1 VSSDA
6 LKLTVYH
13 GERDRVGDRFLADAL
28 GEVFARFDLRV
39 SVVMRGAAGFGPAQH
54 LRTDRLLTLS
64 EDLPVVSA
72 AVDERERIE
81 AVLGEVRAIAFS
93 GLVTLERVRLVSGAA
108 AELEEQAKLT
118 VYAGRGGRVHQRLVE
133 VLHRHGVA
141 GASVLLGVD
150 GTTHGIR
157 RRGRFLSGNA
167 DVPLMVVSVGAGDRL
182 AAAVPELAALAPEA
196 VITAER
202 VRICKRDGVRL
213 ADPEVV
219 SDMRQILTVY
229 GADLVPP
236 LLDARPAGA
245 TSLRGI
251 WGYHGDHAP
260 HGDVMW
266 QLRRRV
272 PSMTVVVDDPAAI
285 RDRVYPAVDALT
297 ESHGLVTT
305 ELARVVLAGDGR

>member
-1 VSSDA
+1 MSEDA

-13 GERDRVGDRFLADAL
+13 GERDRIGDQFLADAL
-28 GEVFARFDLRV
+28 GEVFARFELRV

-81 AVLGEVRAIAFS
+81 AVLDEVRAIAFS
-93 GLVTLERVRLVSGAA
+93 GLVTLERVRLVSGAPD
-108 AELEEQAKLT
+108 LEEEAKLT
-118 VYAGRGGRVHQRLVE
+118 VYAGRGGRLHQRLVE

-157 RRGRFLSGNA
+157 RRARFLSGNA

-182 AAAVPELAALAPEA
+182 AAAVPELAALAPDA

-219 SDMRQILTVY
+219 TDMRQILTVY

-236 LLDARPAGA
+236 LLDSRPAGA

-272 PSMTVVVDDPAAI
+272 PSMTVVVDEPEAI
-285 RDRVYPAVDALT
+285 RERVYPAVDALT
-297 ESHGLVTT
+297 DRHGLVTT

>member
-1 VSSDA
+1 VSEDA

-13 GERDRVGDRFLADAL
+13 GERDRIGDQFLADAL
-28 GEVFARFDLRV
+28 GEVFARFELRV

-72 AVDERERIE
+72 AIDERERIE
-81 AVLGEVRAIAFS
+81 AVLDEVRAIAFS
-93 GLVTLERVRLVSGAA
+93 GLVTLERVRLVSGAP
-108 AELEEQAKLT
+108 ELDDEAKLT
-118 VYAGRGGRVHQRLVE
+118 VYAGRGGRRHQRLVE

-150 GTTHGIR
+150 GTTHGVR
-157 RRGRFLSGNA
+157 RRARFFSGNA
-167 DVPLMVVSVGAGDRL
+167 HVPLMVVSVGAGERL
-182 AAAVPELAALAPEA
+182 AAAVPEIAALAPEA
-196 VITAER
+196 VITVER

-213 ADPEVV
+213 AEPEPVT
-219 SDMRQILTVY
+219 SEMRQILTVY
-229 GADLVPP
+229 GLDLVPP
-236 LLDARPAGA
+236 LLDERPAGA

-260 HGDVMW
+260 HGDVLW

-272 PSMTVVVDDPAAI
+272 PSMTVVVDEPAAI
-285 RDRVYPAVDALT
+285 RRMFGVIDALT
-297 ESHGLVTT
+297 ERHGLVTT
-305 ELARVVLAGDGR
+305 ELARIVR

>member
-1 VSSDA
+1 VSEDA

-13 GERDRVGDRFLADAL
+13 GERDRIGDQFLADAL
-28 GEVFARFDLRV
+28 GEVFARFELRV

-72 AVDERERIE
+72 AIDERERIE
-81 AVLGEVRAIAFS
+81 AVLDEVRAIAFS
-93 GLVTLERVRLVSGAA
+93 GLVTLERVRLVSGAP
-108 AELEEQAKLT
+108 ELDDEAKLT
-118 VYAGRGGRVHQRLVE
+118 VYAGRGGRRHQRLVE

-150 GTTHGIR
+150 GTTHGVR
-157 RRGRFLSGNA
+157 RRARFFSGNA
-167 DVPLMVVSVGAGDRL
+167 HVPLMVVSVGAGERL
-182 AAAVPELAALAPEA
+182 AAAVPEIAALAPEA

-213 ADPEVV
+213 AEPEPVT
-219 SDMRQILTVY
+219 SEMRQILTVY
-229 GADLVPP
+229 GLDLVPP
-236 LLDARPAGA
+236 LLDERPAGA

-260 HGDVMW
+260 HGDVLW

-272 PSMTVVVDDPAAI
+272 PSLTVVVDEPAAI
-285 RDRVYPAVDALT
+285 RRMFGVIDALT
-297 ESHGLVTT
+297 ERHGLVTT
-305 ELARVVLAGDGR
+305 ELARIVR